1 MTLIQPAHHDIVLLV
16 VALISIAT
24 LLGLIVL
31 ARLHAMLSMLAAT
44 VLLGLLA
51 RMPLAQIPVSIATGA
66 AAILGHVAIILG
78 LGTMIGAVMAESG
91 AALSI
96 CNLLLRVFG
105 EKRILWAMLLLGV
118 MIGLTAFF
126 EVGFVLLVPIAIVMA
141 QRTGLRPIYAG
152 LPLLAGLSI
161 AHALI
166 PPHPAVLLAVA
177 QYHADMGKT
186 MLFGLMIGIPAAAL
200 AGPVYAWLLYRR
212 KKFLHDAASERAIE
226 EATHALPNAGLSLGL
241 LLLPVVLI
249 ASATFG
255 GRFFAE
261 SRALHLLRLAGNAE
275 VALLITLLLD
285 LLLLTARNWS
295 TWNRYETVLTKSLAP
310 TANILMLLAAAG
322 AFGRVLQDS
331 GASAATVQLAAHA
344 HIPLL
349 VLAWLIAAAVRMA
362 TGSATVATASTT
374 GILAASAAS
383 FPHPELLAIATG
395 AGSIFFSYVN
405 DPGFWLVKEYFQL
418 DMKETILSWSICETI
433 LSVSALGL
441 ALVAAACF
449 G

>member
-1 MTLIQPAHHDIVLLV
+1 MTSILPPHHDIVLLC
-16 VALISIAT
+16 VALVSITA
-24 LLGLIVL
+24 LLALIVF

-51 RMPLAQIPVSIATGA
+51 RMPLAQITISIATGA

-226 EATHALPNAGLSLGL
+226 DATQALPNAGLSLAL

-255 GRFFAE
+255 SRFLAE
-261 SRALHLLRLAGNAE
+261 SRALHVLRLAGNAE
-275 VALLITLLLD
+275 IALLITLLLD
-285 LLLLTARNWS
+285 LLLLTASSWR
-295 TWNRYETVLTKSLAP
+295 TWIRYEAVLTKSLAP

-349 VLAWLIAAAVRMA
+349 LLAWLIAAAVRMA

-374 GILAASAAS
+374 GILAASAAA

-405 DPGFWLVKEYFQL
+405 DPGFWLVKEYFHL
-418 DMKETILSWSICETI
+418 DMKETILSWSMCETI

-441 ALVAAACF
+441 ALVAAACL